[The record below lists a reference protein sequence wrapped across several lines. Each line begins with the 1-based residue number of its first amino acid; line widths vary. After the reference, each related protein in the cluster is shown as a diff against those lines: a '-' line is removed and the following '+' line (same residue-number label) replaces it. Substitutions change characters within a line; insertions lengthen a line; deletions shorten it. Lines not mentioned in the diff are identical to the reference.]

1 MIHKF
6 NFNLITLFFFSSS
19 INKFRGTWASLFTT
33 LFLFLLIHIL
43 KIQNFIVLIFL
54 FVILFY
60 SFYAI
65 KSCLKDFKD
74 EDPQE
79 IVIDEFLGQSI
90 PIILYEFFHSNQ
102 SNSTTET
109 LQIYFWFFLL
119 FRLFDGLKPFPIDYI
134 DKNFK
139 NTFGILFD
147 DILAGFY
154 VVISLILFMVGKT
167 LFFNEKIKSKNSTFI
182 NKKKISLSIAE
193 SCTGGLLS
201 STITSINGSSKIF
214 KMGLVTYSNQS
225 KKNLLKVPNKII
237 NDYGAVSSQCC
248 ESMVNNLKKISKC
261 DITVAITGIA
271 GPTGGSKQKPIGL
284 VYIGI
289 IKNKRVFINKFHFL
303 NKGRFYIQKNAVVKT
318 LKLLLE
324 LIK

>member
-19 INKFRGTWASLFTT
+19 IKKFRGTWASLFTT

-90 PIILYEFFHSNQ
+90 PIILYEFFHSNR

-154 VVISLILFMVGKT
+154 VVISLILFMIGKT
-167 LFFNEKIKSKNSTFI
+167 LFF
-182 NKKKISLSIAE
+182 
-193 SCTGGLLS
+193 
-201 STITSINGSSKIF
+201 
-214 KMGLVTYSNQS
+214 
-225 KKNLLKVPNKII
+225 
-237 NDYGAVSSQCC
+237 
-248 ESMVNNLKKISKC
+248 
-261 DITVAITGIA
+261 
-271 GPTGGSKQKPIGL
+271 
-284 VYIGI
+284 
-289 IKNKRVFINKFHFL
+289 
-303 NKGRFYIQKNAVVKT
+303 
-318 LKLLLE
+318 
-324 LIK
+324 